1 LLQPETDGTVGPAEI
16 VGADA
21 GLEEETMRLR
31 RGALAT
37 SAGTLALVVL
47 GGPMLAGPAFAA
59 QPRVVVR
66 QGDTLSAIAARY
78 HTTAARLAALNHLR
92 NPDLILPGQV
102 LVIPGPSSQ
111 GGSTNPARAAT
122 ERTHVVRQ
130 GENLTSLA
138 VRYGTSVAAIVAAN
152 GISNP
157 NRIYPGQRLRI
168 PGTGPAA
175 NAAAASNRGTSV
187 HWVSVGETLSGIAMR
202 YGTSVAVLVNLNG
215 LASANYIRAGQR
227 LVVPDGRH
235 GSSQTSSSTPR
246 FSAETRAVMARR
258 SAIRSLI
265 VSEARRT
272 GVPPA
277 LALAVGWQES
287 GWRQGVVSSAGAI
300 GVMQLLPATAAW
312 VADTMLHAGVDIHRA
327 RSNVRTGVALLKHY
341 LFRYRGDRRLALAA
355 YYQGQ
360 RAVDK
365 YGIFPVS
372 RPYIASI
379 LLLEEM
385 LQP

>member
-1 LLQPETDGTVGPAEI
+1 MALSAVPKFDS
-16 VGADA
+16 ADA
-21 GLEEETMRLR
+21 ALEEETMRLR

-37 SAGTLALVVL
+37 SAGTLALVLL
-47 GGPMLAGPAFAA
+47 GGPMLAGPALGA
-59 QPRVVVR
+59 QPRVVVG

-78 HTTAARLAALNHLR
+78 HTTVARLAALNNIR

-111 GGSTNPARAAT
+111 GGSTNPARPAA
-122 ERTHVVRQ
+122 ERTHLVRE
-130 GENLTSLA
+130 GDNLTSLA

-152 GISNP
+152 RISNP

-168 PGTGPAA
+168 PGTGPTA
-175 NAAAASNRGTSV
+175 NAAVVSTRATFV
-187 HWVSVGETLSGIAMR
+187 HWVSAGDTLSGIAIR
-202 YGTSVAVLVNLNG
+202 YGTSVAVLVSLNR
-215 LASANYIRAGQR
+215 LPSANYIQAGQR
-227 LVVPDGRH
+227 LLIPSGRT
-235 GSSQTSSSTPR
+235 GSQTSSSTAR
-246 FSAETRAVMARR
+246 FSAQTRAVMARR

-265 VSEARRT
+265 VSEARRA
-272 GVPPA
+272 GVAPA

-312 VADTMLHAGVDIHRA
+312 VADTMLHARVDIHRA
-327 RSNVRTGVALLKHY
+327 RSNVRAGVALLKHY
-341 LFRYRGDRRLALAA
+341 LLRYRGDRRLALAA

-360 RAVDK
+360 RAVDR
-365 YGIFPVS
+365 YGIFSVS

-379 LLLEEM
+379 LLLEDM